1 MENTL
6 KGFEKSVNTLEFN
19 KIRELLAA
27 CAPTDAARERALA
40 LEPETEP
47 SAVKRALDLTTDAK
61 NMQAVK
67 GMPSFS
73 GVHDISAA
81 LERADKGAALSAH
94 ELLDISGLLRTV
106 RGLIEYADP
115 AKVKPGSLAPLF
127 SGLIPE
133 KGLEERINSSIL
145 SEDEIADTASAEL
158 SDIRRKIRAA
168 NNRVRDSLRDFIT
181 GSRSKYLQENIIT
194 TRNGR
199 FVIPVKVEYR
209 NEIKGLVHDTSSSGA
224 TLFIEPVSVVEANN
238 DIRVLETREQKE
250 IERILAALSAAAS
263 AISDILLLNYDKV
276 NLLAFIFSKSELSFR
291 MSAREPIVDYGRCID
306 LINARH
312 PLLNPETIVP
322 VSVSLGKPLGAD
334 KRPIDT
340 LVITGPNTG
349 GKTVTLKT
357 LGLFALM
364 AQSGLHLPCSEGSRI
379 CVFDSV
385 FADIGDEQSIEQSLS
400 TFSAHMVNI
409 VDITKEVGAHSL
421 VLFDEL
427 GAGTDPVEGAALAVS
442 ILEFIRSRGALC
454 AATTHYAELKMFALE
469 TEGVCNASC
478 EFDVAT
484 LRPTYKLIIGSPGKS
499 NAFAISSRLG
509 ISEAIIS
516 RASELLSSENKRFED
531 VIGKLEESR
540 VAYDKRLEELERERA
555 EFEKTRAERE
565 TLIASRLAESEKQL
579 AKAQTQAAGIVRSAR
594 ASSEYIMNQL
604 EEVKRHRESEKL
616 AEKLDAARADIRR
629 KLRETGERVDP
640 VIERKLEGYVLP
652 RPLKV
657 GDKVLLVDI
666 NKHGT
671 VTDISR
677 DGKLTVKSG
686 ILSVK
691 TKVSNVM
698 LEDEENVKPQDK
710 KASAYAK
717 YRTAVRSDFKD
728 ELDIRGELGDDGC
741 FRLDKYLD
749 EAKIAGIETVRI
761 IHGKGTGALRSAV
774 WTFLKKDSRVKEFRL
789 GRYGEGDMG
798 VTIVTIK

>member
-509 ISEAIIS
+509 ISDAIIS

-565 TLIASRLAESEKQL
+565 TLITSRLAESEKQL

-671 VTDISR
+671 VTDISH

-798 VTIVTIK
+798 VTIVTLK

>member
-509 ISEAIIS
+509 ISDAIIS

-565 TLIASRLAESEKQL
+565 TLITSRLAESEKQL

-798 VTIVTIK
+798 VTIVTLK

>member
-115 AKVKPGSLAPLF
+115 AKVEPGSLAPLF

>member
-509 ISEAIIS
+509 ISDAIIS

-774 WTFLKKDSRVKEFRL
+774 WAFLKKDSRVKEFRL

-798 VTIVTIK
+798 VTIVTLK

>member
-509 ISEAIIS
+509 ISDAIIS

-798 VTIVTIK
+798 VTIVTLK

>member
-158 SDIRRKIRAA
+158 ADIRRKIRAA

-442 ILEFIRSRGALC
+442 ILEFVRSRGALC

-509 ISEAIIS
+509 ISDAIIS

-565 TLIASRLAESEKQL
+565 TLITSRLAESEKQL

-798 VTIVTIK
+798 VTIVTLK